1 MLALTMILLLVLL
14 SVVCKF
20 RSLGYTGGD
29 IRDYNSTGGAN
40 LSTLVKARG
49 VSILNVGNSP
59 LRFSKIGFYQTTDD
73 AQSNQRELL
82 GLNKTTVAFYTTG
95 IANLLGDGVD
105 IEPVGSYSEISNV
118 SNISLLPGTALVIDF
133 ATDVSFRA
141 VRLGKIDNF
150 TDPTACRLQLS
161 TSSLYQTIASAEFS
175 VPKFMT
181 FPSGDTQ
188 NNSFLKAGGL
198 HVSPGGIFVVS
209 TLSFRDIQASN
220 VVVVVKKTGTSTI
233 VIQNTLQNAEVLIVG
248 GGGGGSFSAG
258 GGGGAG
264 GIVYVANATITAGT
278 YSVTVGE
285 GGSGA
290 TVDGGPGVGG
300 SNTTA
305 FGLTAHGG
313 GGGAH
318 NTTGSDG
325 GCGGGS
331 GYNGGTGGKV
341 APTVMSGTASIGT
354 WVMYGNDGGN
364 NPVNN
369 HYVNFGSGGGGGVG
383 SAGGAASSTYGGNGG
398 NGKSEWSAMGIAAGV
413 GHSIGGIHWF
423 GGGGGGSSDDV
434 GGIKVAGKGGSG
446 GGGNG
451 GVTRHGFALATNGLA
466 NTGGGGGGG
475 CMVSVSGV
483 AAFSTPPGGSGGSGA

>member
-14 SVVCKF
+14 SVVCTF
-20 RSLGYTGGD
+20 RSFGYTGGD

-209 TLSFRDIQASN
+209 TLSFRDIQNSGPA
-220 VVVVVKKTGTSTI
+220 VKFALPSLARQSARQIARGQPAPAYGQATLANGTSGLFYPYYPTGDFKGPYYCYLGAVDSDGQRVLHPNQVPGSQFVKAGLVPASIYVPPGIDVADFPGKNGFFASSGFPINRVMQGDFTLVIKSDGTYPMCSFAWRSTPFDPLLACAFNNYDRAHWVVWGPPWGWDGAISGPALTTAGHYISNENGRHI
-233 VIQNTLQNAEVLIVG
+233 VSNPLKWYWYRYQRSGNNLSVSYGSSLGSYAYTPVSAKCSTGDYVGCLIG
-248 GGGGGSFSAG
+248 AAG
-258 GGGGAG
+258 GHGTSHE
-264 GIVYVANATITAGT
+264 IVSFTGNPYVA
-278 YSVTVGE
+278 
-285 GGSGA
+285 
-290 TVDGGPGVGG
+290 
-300 SNTTA
+300 
-305 FGLTAHGG
+305 
-313 GGGAH
+313 
-318 NTTGSDG
+318 
-325 GCGGGS
+325 
-331 GYNGGTGGKV
+331 
-341 APTVMSGTASIGT
+341 
-354 WVMYGNDGGN
+354 
-364 NPVNN
+364 
-369 HYVNFGSGGGGGVG
+369 
-383 SAGGAASSTYGGNGG
+383 
-398 NGKSEWSAMGIAAGV
+398 
-413 GHSIGGIHWF
+413 
-423 GGGGGGSSDDV
+423 
-434 GGIKVAGKGGSG
+434 
-446 GGGNG
+446 
-451 GVTRHGFALATNGLA
+451 
-466 NTGGGGGGG
+466 
-475 CMVSVSGV
+475 
-483 AAFSTPPGGSGGSGA
+483 